1 MHPALNIAVKAAR
14 QAGTVITRAFGRL
27 EDVKVATKGNND
39 FVSEVDQRAEA
50 AIVQVIRQAYPDHAI
65 LAEEGGAS
73 DGNDYCWIIDP
84 LDGTTNFLH
93 GFPQFAVSI
102 ALRHQGEIEQAVI
115 YDPISQELFT
125 ASRGGGAFCNQR
137 RLRVSS
143 AKGLTG
149 TLLGTGFPFRDF
161 AYLDEY
167 LACFRALLLKTSGIR
182 RPGAAALDLAYVAA
196 GRLDGFWEIGLK
208 PWDMAAGTLL
218 IKEAGGMVSDFSG
231 GDAYL
236 ERGQIV
242 AGTPRVFQ
250 EILTEI
256 KPLLPEALLNPKR
269 AANTL

>member
-1 MHPALNIAVKAAR
+1 MQPALNIAVKAAR
-14 QAGTVITRAFGRL
+14 QAGNVITRAFGRL
-27 EDVKVATKGNND
+27 DEVTITTKGNND
-39 FVSEVDQRAEA
+39 FVSEVDKRAESE
-50 AIVQVIRQAYPDHAI
+50 IIKVIRQAYPHHAI

-73 DGNDYCWIIDP
+73 DGDEHCWIIDP

-102 ALRHQGEIEQAVI
+102 ALRYRQQLEQAVI

-125 ASRGGGAFCNQR
+125 ASRGCGAFCNQR

-143 AKGLTG
+143 ARGLNG

-161 AYLDEY
+161 EYLDEY

-208 PWDMAAGTLL
+208 PWDMAAGVLM
-218 IKEAGGMVSDFSG
+218 IQEAGGMVSDFSG
-231 GDAYL
+231 KDQFL
-236 ERGQIV
+236 ERGHII
-242 AGTPRVFQ
+242 AGTPKVFDEMLAEIRPLMPEKLLKARV
-250 EILTEI
+250 
-256 KPLLPEALLNPKR
+256 LPNSM
-269 AANTL
+269 